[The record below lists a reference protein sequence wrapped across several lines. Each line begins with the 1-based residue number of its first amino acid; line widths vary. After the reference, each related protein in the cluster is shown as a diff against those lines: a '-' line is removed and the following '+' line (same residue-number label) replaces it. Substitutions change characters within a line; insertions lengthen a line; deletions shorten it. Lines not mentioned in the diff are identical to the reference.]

1 MNQEY
6 KRKSRHSNSD
16 RREVRD
22 VFELG
27 DTGKGFLKII

>member
-6 KRKSRHSNSD
+6 KRKSRQSKSD

-27 DTGKGFLKII
+27 DTGEGFLKTI